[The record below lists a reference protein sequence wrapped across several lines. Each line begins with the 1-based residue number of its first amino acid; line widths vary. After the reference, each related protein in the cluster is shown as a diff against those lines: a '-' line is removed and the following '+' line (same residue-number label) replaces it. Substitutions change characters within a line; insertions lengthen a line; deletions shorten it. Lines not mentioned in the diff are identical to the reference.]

1 MVRAFWYKLKQK
13 EVNCYAIS
21 GLTGTHWNQPF
32 FPPVPI
38 QMQLHACNAWI
49 HSLQDLHQLAG
60 YYTKQQEKWTI

>member
-1 MVRAFWYKLKQK
+1 MQFQDLREL
-13 EVNCYAIS
+13 I
-21 GLTGTHWNQPF
+21 GTSRSSRRYF
-32 FPPVPI
+32 LSLPVPI